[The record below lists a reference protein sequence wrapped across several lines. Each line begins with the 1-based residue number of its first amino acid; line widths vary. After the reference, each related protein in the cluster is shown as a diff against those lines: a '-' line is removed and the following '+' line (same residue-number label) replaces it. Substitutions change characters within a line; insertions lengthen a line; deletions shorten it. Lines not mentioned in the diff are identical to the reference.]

1 MGVLSNPPM
10 GGVDLG
16 LRAQFITLHVSC
28 AQAFYFKIFFIV
40 FKGLKASAGKGFRGA
55 ILSN

>member
-1 MGVLSNPPM
+1 MGVLFNPPL
-10 GGVDLG
+10 GGSIWG
-16 LRAQFITLHVSC
+16 LRAEFITLHVSC

-40 FKGLKASAGKGFRGA
+40 FKELKASAGKGFRGA